1 MSLTT
6 MVVSRCRYPNN
17 RRDTGQ
23 RLKGSDWRPNGR
35 AGLVRMTGATPNLG
49 ICDRR
54 RASLDLGR
62 ICLPGCFLAMRN
74 AILTYIKPLG
84 IVGLLYLFLVS
95 IGLMA
100 KSFVLFGGDFAEGLI
115 TTTDNPL
122 VGLCIGVLVTSLV
135 QSSSLTTSLVVGMVA
150 GGAMSVTNAV
160 PLIMGANIGTSV
172 TNILVSLGH
181 ITRKQEFRR
190 AFAASTVHD
199 FFNVI
204 AVAVLFPLQLATGF
218 LGKAATSLAD
228 VFQNSGGLTF
238 TSPVKAV
245 VKPTVAAI
253 AHEVGPHPVLM
264 LVLAA
269 ICLFVAL
276 RYLTTLLR
284 SLVISRLEAFFDT
297 HIFKTVVRA
306 FLFGLML
313 TVLVQSSSI
322 TTSLVVPLAGAG
334 ILTVMQIYPYTL
346 GANIGTTVTALMA
359 SMVSVEAAPVAVAFS
374 HLLFNICGIAIVW
387 PMRVIR
393 NIPVRLANRL
403 ADSVGSNRAVPFV
416 FVIVTFFLVPLLI
429 VFFL

>member
-1 MSLTT
+1 
-6 MVVSRCRYPNN
+6 
-17 RRDTGQ
+17 
-23 RLKGSDWRPNGR
+23 
-35 AGLVRMTGATPNLG
+35 
-49 ICDRR
+49 
-54 RASLDLGR
+54 
-62 ICLPGCFLAMRN
+62 MRN

-245 VKPTVAAI
+245 
-253 AHEVGPHPVLM
+253 
-264 LVLAA
+264 
-269 ICLFVAL
+269 
-276 RYLTTLLR
+276 
-284 SLVISRLEAFFDT
+284 
-297 HIFKTVVRA
+297 
-306 FLFGLML
+306 
-313 TVLVQSSSI
+313 
-322 TTSLVVPLAGAG
+322 
-334 ILTVMQIYPYTL
+334 
-346 GANIGTTVTALMA
+346 
-359 SMVSVEAAPVAVAFS
+359 
-374 HLLFNICGIAIVW
+374 
-387 PMRVIR
+387 
-393 NIPVRLANRL
+393 
-403 ADSVGSNRAVPFV
+403 
-416 FVIVTFFLVPLLI
+416 
-429 VFFL
+429 